1 MRENVGI
8 FHQELEGVQRL
19 VQWQP
24 GSLLSNKSQSWTD
37 PTNIHHGTS
46 RSTRQM
52 ETIPLWPWDH
62 HDCFSGFHLQQLSPS
77 FSSLWCLQE
86 ASHPIYL
93 VGLKEETG
101 KTPLALPSIT
111 SKYFFFLSAR
121 FLCCHQH
128 LGPYCLH
135 RTLDCWPYIIW
146 IISLSSL
153 MHENKQTKNEVSV

>member
-111 SKYFFFLSAR
+111 SKYFFSCVLDSSAAISILVLTVYTGLWIADPILS
-121 FLCCHQH
+121 
-128 LGPYCLH
+128 G
-135 RTLDCWPYIIW
+135 
-146 IISLSSL
+146 SSL
-153 MHENKQTKNEVSV
+153 CPLPCMKTNKQKTR